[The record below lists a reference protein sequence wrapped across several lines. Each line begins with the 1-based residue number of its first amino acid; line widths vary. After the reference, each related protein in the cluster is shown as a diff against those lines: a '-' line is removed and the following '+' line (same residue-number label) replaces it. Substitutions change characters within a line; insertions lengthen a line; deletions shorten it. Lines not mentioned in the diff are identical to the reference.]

1 MVTVEN
7 PHSYRAVNNHW
18 TGLLEWTT
26 GMDYWTSHRFLST
39 LGAVMLEK
47 IMKVGPKFLPL
58 KAYTF
63 SLSLKKV
70 PKVRS
75 DDKYDLTLSL

>member
-7 PHSYRAVNNHW
+7 PNRYRAVNNHW

-26 GMDYWTSHRFLST
+26 GLVTGFFP
-39 LGAVMLEK
+39 LGVRSCSKRLK
-47 IMKVGPKFLPL
+47 NTKVGPKFLSL

-70 PKVRS
+70 PKVSS